1 MNIKSERLL
10 AVKGVLTMIPD
21 GERNV
26 ITVVRE
32 NIERYME
39 LNSVSRQDLRKLCGN
54 QTVDNMLNDNTVNGC
69 SIISLQRIAGALGI
83 KTIDLIE
90 DWSEG

>member
-1 MNIKSERLL
+1 MP
-10 AVKGVLTMIPD
+10 G

-39 LNSVSRQDLRKLCGN
+39 LNDVSRDSLKKMCGN
-54 QTVDNMLNDNTVNGC
+54 GTIDNMLDDNTVNGC
-69 SIISLQRIAGALGI
+69 SIISLQRIAGALGV
-83 KTIDLIE
+83 KTIDLVE
-90 DWSEG
+90 DWSD